1 MADRV
6 TSDPRLRR
14 VLLAA
19 SVGMFAINV
28 DFFAVQATLP
38 PMARDLDTTVTTLQ
52 WVISGY
58 MLALASFLIVGGRLA
73 DILGRKTFYIAGAI
87 VFGASSLV
95 AGASTGPEM
104 IIIMRIV
111 QGLGAAVM
119 MPVGLAI
126 VTNAFPANRTQ
137 RAVGLVF
144 AIAAIGQ
151 AMGPLIGGALTEWLS
166 WRWVLWVN
174 VPITVLVV
182 VLAASSI
189 EQSRDRTVPKA
200 IDWTGLVL
208 VVASI
213 GTLTYG
219 IDKSSDWGWTSVAT
233 IGLTLAGAV
242 GLVVFVLV
250 EARAQYPLL
259 DLALFR
265 IKEFSLMIAA
275 GAVGNMGI
283 VTAIFLSMLFL
294 QDVDGMS
301 ALEAGTAFLAFS
313 LAVTLVDQF
322 AGRLE
327 RFPSWLVMALALAV
341 GGAGGIGMAAADSV
355 GLYLVFAVFAGA
367 GYGLSWA
374 YASVVTQDVVPA
386 AKAGEASGTVLT
398 VLIGLGGVAIAV
410 ASSLVAGAGGDA
422 VDLGE
427 HIDRALLFFGAL
439 CVVAAPFV
447 VVLGRRFEAARV
459 AGAAATDV
467 AAIQPDA

>member
-1 MADRV
+1 MVDGVA
-6 TSDPRLRR
+6 SDPRQRR

-19 SVGMFAINV
+19 AVGMFAINV

-38 PMARDLDTTVTTLQ
+38 PMAEDLDTTVSTLQ

-58 MLALASFLIVGGRLA
+58 MLALASFLIVAGRLA
-73 DILGRKTFYIAGAI
+73 DIFGRKTFYVAGAI
-87 VFGASSLV
+87 VFGVSSLL
-95 AGASTGPEM
+95 AGAATGPEM

-126 VTNAFPANRTQ
+126 VTNAFPADRTQ

-144 AIAAIGQ
+144 AIAAVGQ

-174 VPITVLVV
+174 VPITVLLV
-182 VLAASSI
+182 VLAAGSI
-189 EQSRDRTVPKA
+189 EQSRDDSVPKV
-200 IDWTGLVL
+200 IDWSGLVL

-213 GTLTYG
+213 GTFTYG
-219 IDKSSDWGWTSVAT
+219 IDKSSDWGWASTGT
-233 IGLTLAGAV
+233 IALTVAGAA
-242 GLVVFVLV
+242 GLVAFVLV
-250 EARAQYPLL
+250 EARVRHPLL
-259 DLALFR
+259 DLTLFR
-265 IKEFSLMIAA
+265 IKEFSLMIVA
-275 GAVGNMGI
+275 GAIGNMGI

-294 QDVDGMS
+294 QDVEGMS
-301 ALEAGTAFLAFS
+301 TLEAGTAFLAFS

-327 RFPSWLVMALALAV
+327 RFPSWLVMAAALAV
-341 GGAGGIGMAAADSV
+341 GGGGGVGMAVTDSV
-355 GLYLVFAVFAGA
+355 GPYLLCSVFAGA

-410 ASSLVAGAGGDA
+410 ASSVVAGAGGDA
-422 VDLGE
+422 AELGE
-427 HIDRALLFFGAL
+427 HIDRALLFFGVL
-439 CVVAAPFV
+439 CVAAAPV
-447 VVLGRRFEAARV
+447 VAVLGRRFQSPIAMHAAV
-459 AGAAATDV
+459 HEPAS
-467 AAIQPDA
+467 